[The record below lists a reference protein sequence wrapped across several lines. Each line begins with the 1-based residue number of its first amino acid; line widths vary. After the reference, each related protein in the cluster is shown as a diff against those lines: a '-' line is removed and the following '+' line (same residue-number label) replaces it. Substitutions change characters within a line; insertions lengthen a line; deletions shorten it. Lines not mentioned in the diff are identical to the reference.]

1 MENYDFTDKSSI
13 HNEEI
18 FEDIKK
24 SIGDKLKSLRAE
36 KDVTQQEL
44 ADIFNLSRNHLTQV
58 ETGRAAPSLKMLY
71 DISIFFDCSIDYLV
85 GLSPIKSTNELSS
98 TNVYEIMD
106 EYDVSFGKRH
116 ISREEKDKIKEYI
129 KDSLDI
135 MDKYK

>member
-1 MENYDFTDKSSI
+1 MNNYDFTDISSI
-13 HNEEI
+13 HNESI

-24 SIGDKLKSLRAE
+24 SIGDKLKMLRAE
-36 KDVTQQEL
+36 KDITQQEL
-44 ADIFNLSRNHLTQV
+44 ADIFNLSRNHLAQV

-71 DISIFFDCSIDYLV
+71 DISIFFDCSIDYLI
-85 GLSPIKSTNELSS
+85 GLSPIKSIDELSS

-106 EYDVSFGKRH
+106 EYDVSFGERH
-116 ISREEKDKIKEYI
+116 VSPEEKDKIKEYI

>member
-1 MENYDFTDKSSI
+1 MNNYDFTDKSSI
-13 HNEEI
+13 HNETI

-24 SIGDKLKSLRAE
+24 SIGNNLKMIRAE
-36 KDVTQQEL
+36 KNITQQEL

-71 DISIFFDCSIDYLV
+71 DIAIFFDCSVDFLI
-85 GLSPIKSTNELSS
+85 GLSPIRSVDELSS
-98 TNVYEIMD
+98 TNVYDIMD

-116 ISREEKDKIKEYI
+116 VSREEKDKIKEYI